1 MNNTLELF
9 PIKDFIDPNHPV
21 TDRNS
26 RKSKSQNRES
36 EMNQIARD
44 LIAEWEQKG
53 IDPNYVL
60 LEMKLQEI
68 KQVLMLC
75 STRQQEQFACRLT
88 EWIFFNTEVTGM

>member
-9 PIKDFIDPNHPV
+9 PIEDFIDPNHPV
-21 TDRNS
+21 TDRTS
-26 RKSKSQNRES
+26 LKIKSQNRED
-36 EMNQIARD
+36 EMKQTARD
-44 LIAEWEQKG
+44 LIAGWEQKG

-60 LEMKLQEI
+60 LEIKLQEI

-88 EWIFFNTEVTGM
+88 E